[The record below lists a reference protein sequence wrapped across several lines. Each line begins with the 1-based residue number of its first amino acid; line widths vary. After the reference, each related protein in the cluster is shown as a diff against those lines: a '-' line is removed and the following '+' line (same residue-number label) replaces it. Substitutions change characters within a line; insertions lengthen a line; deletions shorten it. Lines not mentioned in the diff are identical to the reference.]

1 MDMRR
6 ILRAITIAPGGG
18 SASVK
23 DVPEP
28 SPSQGAVLV
37 RTIALGVCGTDRE
50 IVAGHYGTAPA
61 GEDWLILGHESLGRV
76 ESAPPE
82 CGLEPGDLVV
92 GIVRRPDPVPCPA
105 CAAGRWDMC
114 YNGRY
119 TERGIKGLHGYGS
132 ELFRVEADF
141 AVKLDPGL
149 GRLGVLLEPA
159 SILAKAW
166 EEIALIERRAP
177 LRARRTLLV
186 TGAGSIGLLAAMM
199 GAQRGFE
206 VHVLNRRTTSSAK
219 PALVRDLGAIW
230 HDGDVRDTV
239 ERLAPDVIIE
249 CTGAPALIRD
259 LLGHT
264 AATGIICLAGV
275 STPGLTLDADMGWLN
290 RALVLNNQV
299 VFGTVNANRRHYELA
314 AQALARADRKWL
326 ERLITREVSLDRWE
340 EALKTQPDD
349 VKVVVEFGKAQ

>member
-1 MDMRR
+1 MRR
-6 ILRAITIAPGGG
+6 ILRAITVAPGGG
-18 SASVK
+18 PASIK

-76 ESAPPE
+76 QSAPPE

-92 GIVRRPDPVPCPA
+92 GIVRRPDPEPCPA
-105 CAAGRWDMC
+105 CAAGQWDMC
-114 YNGRY
+114 HNGRY
-119 TERGIKGLHGYGS
+119 SERGIKGLHGYGS
-132 ELFRVEADF
+132 ELFRVEAAF
-141 AVKLDPGL
+141 AVKLDPAL

-166 EEIALIERRAP
+166 EEIALMERRAP
-177 LRARRTLLV
+177 RAARQTLLV
-186 TGAGSIGLLAAMM
+186 TGAGAIGLLAAMM

-206 VHVLNRRTTSSAK
+206 VHVLDRRSSGAK
-219 PALVRDLGAIW
+219 PALVRDLGATW

-239 ERLAPDVIIE
+239 ERLAPDVVIE
-249 CTGAPALIRD
+249 CTGAPAVVRD

-275 STPGLTLDADMGWLN
+275 SAPGLMLDADMGWLN
-290 RALVLNNQV
+290 RTLVLNNQV
-299 VFGTVNANRRHYELA
+299 VFGTVNANRGHYERA
-314 AQALARADRKWL
+314 AQALAQADRKWL
-326 ERLITREVSLDRWE
+326 ERLITREVPLDRWQ
-340 EALKTQPDD
+340 EALDTQPDD
-349 VKVVVEFGKAQ
+349 VKVVVEFDDAQ